1 MLIFFTVLSTKL
13 TYLYFIYV
21 KNEWGRGGVK
31 YKEGDRISLPTVDP
45 DINEY
50 KTYTVTW
57 LKIIMMTLGWCRL
70 VIKTQFIYSARR
82 AGNHSHKLQNKA
94 FSVGQ
99 RKMYKKQV
107 NAAGP
112 ILLVSILAS
121 LTIGILMVQ
130 QLVITHFFVEHT
142 LSTLGKGC

>member
-1 MLIFFTVLSTKL
+1 MQYRKG
-13 TYLYFIYV
+13 FIGGVSKISSNGVDV

-70 VIKTQFIYSARR
+70 VIKT
-82 AGNHSHKLQNKA
+82 
-94 FSVGQ
+94 
-99 RKMYKKQV
+99 
-107 NAAGP
+107 
-112 ILLVSILAS
+112 
-121 LTIGILMVQ
+121 
-130 QLVITHFFVEHT
+130 
-142 LSTLGKGC
+142 